1 MKVSRHALVA
11 ASGLLM
17 IGVLSGC
24 GGDSAGSDA
33 SPDAGGGVGETDVAT
48 ALEYVGGEGG
58 KADSSLEPFT
68 IGFVN
73 GQGAVPSFD
82 EQEAAADAAVDF
94 INEHLGGIDG
104 HPVQLEKCFIQ
115 AEEDGQKCAGQ
126 LLENPDIHVANMG
139 VSVYGNATFYELIGG
154 KFPTVVT
161 AAVTAA
167 DATTDSVYAFDG
179 GSLANLNGIAAG
191 AEEAGYEKLAVIAS
205 NNPAA
210 KYLLSEIVLPDLESR
225 GIDATTVYVADT
237 ATTPDYVSAL
247 QTSGAADADAIELI
261 PATVAGCVSMYD
273 AMKQLSLTKPVVTVT
288 QCSND
293 PMPEKTGGGP
303 ENWYITSLME
313 LGLIDSPQANV
324 VLNVMD
330 AAGSGAKTNVGFATK
345 GFGDFL
351 TITKFAKAIGYDN
364 LSAEAFEQQIA
375 DFRGPAWMI
384 PGDILCGGNPMQ
396 SGLCG
401 DSAANSVFKDG
412 EWVGL
417 EPYQDVT
424 LERK

>member
-1 MKVSRHALVA
+1 V
-11 ASGLLM
+11 LLL
-17 IGVLSGC
+17 GVLSGC
-24 GGDSAGSDA
+24 GSDSEGSAATAGSSSSDSA
-33 SPDAGGGVGETDVAT
+33 TDVAT
-48 ALEYVGGEGG
+48 ALEYVGGEEG
-58 KADSSLEPFT
+58 KADMSLEPFT

-73 GQGAVPSFD
+73 GQGSVPSFD

-104 HPVQLEKCFIQ
+104 HPVELEKCFIQ

-126 LLENPDIHVANMG
+126 LLENPDIHIANMG
-139 VSVYGNATFYELIGG
+139 VSVYGNATFYDLVKG
-154 KFPTVVT
+154 KFPTIVT
-161 AAVTAA
+161 AAVTDA
-167 DATTDSVYAFDG
+167 DATTEDVYALDG

-191 AEEAGYEKLAVIAS
+191 AEEAGYKKLAVIAS

-210 KYLLSEIVLPDLESR
+210 KYLLSEIVLPDLEKR

-273 AMKQLSLTKPVVTVT
+273 AMQQLGLTKPVVTVT
-288 QCSND
+288 QCAND

-313 LGLIDSPQANV
+313 LSLLDSPQSNV
-324 VLNVMD
+324 VNNVMES
-330 AAGSGAKTNVGFATK
+330 AGVGDKTNVGFAAK

-351 TITKFAKAIGYDN
+351 TITNFAKAIGYDN
-364 LSAEAFEQQIA
+364 LSAEAFTKQIA

-384 PGDILCGGNPMQ
+384 PGNILCGGNPMQ

-401 DSAANSVFKDG
+401 DSAANSVYKDG
-412 EWVGL
+412 KWTSL
-417 EPYQDVT
+417 DPYQDVE
-424 LERK
+424 LERQ